1 MFSDSSN
8 IYRCI
13 AEGFQRQTVL
23 VVGDIMLDQ
32 YAWGKVER
40 ISPEAPVPII
50 KLENETL
57 AAGGAANVARNLAG
71 LGASAVI
78 VGMIGNDDG
87 GRKLITL
94 LESDAI
100 QAQYIVRAQRRT
112 TVKTRIVGGHQ
123 HIARIDSEE
132 SAAIGEQ
139 EEKILIAAL
148 QLAFEE
154 NRFGAVVVSDY
165 GKGVVSERVSQY
177 AISEAR
183 RRNTPVFVD
192 PKGWD
197 YQKYHSATALCPNR
211 SELKQAVGGGTD
223 DLEGL
228 LRQGLQLASKLD
240 LKFLIVT
247 LSEQGIALVGKET
260 EIFPAQTREVFD
272 VSGAG
277 DTVIATLAAG
287 VAAGLDTRD
296 AVMLANIAAGVVVG
310 KIGTVPISA
319 RELAQE
325 IELNENRRQSRE
337 RLYSRPELV
346 DLVLQ
351 WKKRGDRVVFTN
363 GCFDLLHVGHIRLL
377 QEAKTLG
384 TKLVVA
390 INSDASVQ
398 RLKGSERPIVKERDR
413 AEILSHLS
421 SVDAVTIFDEDT
433 PLDVL
438 LAVRPQILV
447 KGGDYTEATVVGA
460 EEVKSWGGR
469 VQLIPLVDGFST
481 TKTVQKINHASTSTG
496 KSKG

>member
-1 MFSDSSN
+1 MFSDLSDV
-8 IYRCI
+8 RACI
-13 AEGFQRQTVL
+13 AEGFQQQTIL
-23 VVGDIMLDQ
+23 VIGDIMLDQ

-71 LGASAVI
+71 LGTSSVV
-78 VGMIGNDDG
+78 VGMIGSDDA
-87 GRKLITL
+87 GRKLIEQ
-94 LESDAI
+94 LESSSI
-100 QAQYIVRAQRRT
+100 HAQYVVRSTRRT
-112 TVKTRIVGGHQ
+112 TTKTRILGGHQ

-132 SAAIGEQ
+132 SAKISEQ
-139 EEKILIAAL
+139 EEESLIASVR
-148 QLAFEE
+148 QAFDEHT
-154 NRFGAVVVSDY
+154 FGAVVVSDY
-165 GKGVVSERVSQY
+165 GKGVVSERISQY
-177 AISEAR
+177 VISEAQK
-183 RRNTPVFVD
+183 RNIPVFVD

-197 YQKYHSATALCPNR
+197 YQKYRNATALCPNR
-211 SELKQAVGGGTD
+211 SELKQAVGGGTH

-228 LRQGLQLASKLD
+228 LRQGSQLASKLD
-240 LKFLIVT
+240 LKFLVVT

-277 DTVIATLAAG
+277 DTVIATLAAA
-287 VAAGLDTRD
+287 VSAGLDPRD

-310 KIGTVPISA
+310 KIGTVPISI

-325 IELNENRRQSRE
+325 IELKENREQSRD

-346 DLVLQ
+346 NLVLQ

-377 QEAKTLG
+377 QEAKMLG